1 MQRLKV
7 KALGVSSWTAS
18 ANSHIACC
26 VVQESAYIM
35 SLWGE
40 LFLMWWRRDAVS
52 CGTRVQYI
60 FFFWISWRHLMWRL
74 CLSSLKELFLR
85 CGNRLCSFGDI
96 PPLIY
101 LYSNGDRG
109 KILIRGHFSY
119 LRNVEQL
126 LGNPSRNVPNRG
138 VYMKR
143 VIDRRLPR
151 DLDDCKAYTVLA
163 FRRKGNF

>member
-60 FFFWISWRHLMWRL
+60 FFFEFLEDTWCDACVWVHLRSSFFDVATDFVHLATYHHWFIFIRMGTEAKYWYVGISAICAMW
-74 CLSSLKELFLR
+74 SSCWAIHRVMFLTA
-85 CGNRLCSFGDI
+85 
-96 PPLIY
+96 
-101 LYSNGDRG
+101 
-109 KILIRGHFSY
+109 
-119 LRNVEQL
+119 
-126 LGNPSRNVPNRG
+126 
-138 VYMKR
+138 
-143 VIDRRLPR
+143 
-151 DLDDCKAYTVLA
+151 AYTWRGSSIGGCHVT
-163 FRRKGNF
+163 